1 MSKPRTSPDEGLL
14 VVMTGPSGS
23 GKSTILRGLLAKDD
37 RLALSVSHTTRTPR
51 PGERDGVHYHFV
63 DDATFT
69 AMIERDAFA
78 EWAPV
83 HARRYGT
90 SHAEIERLRGAGRD
104 IVFDVDVQGAA
115 LLRAAYADAVM
126 VFILPPTMASLEERL
141 NRRGTE
147 SREQLDIRL
156 QNARDE
162 IARADTYDYLIVN
175 DSIEQAVDD
184 FLAVVHAERRRGSR
198 VKSITRRL
206 LEEAET

>member
-1 MSKPRTSPDEGLL
+1 MSKPRTSPEEGLL

-23 GKSTILRGLLAKDD
+23 GKSTILRSLLAQDE
-37 RLALSVSHTTRTPR
+37 RLALSVSHTTRLPR

-69 AMIERDAFA
+69 AMVEGRAFV
-78 EWAPV
+78 EWATV

-90 SHAEIERLRGAGRD
+90 SHGEIARLRSAGRD

-115 LLRAAYADAVM
+115 LLRAAYPDAVM

-141 NRRGTE
+141 RRRGTE

-162 IARADTYDYLIVN
+162 IARAETYDYLIVN

-184 FLAVVHAERRRGSR
+184 FLAVVHAERRRGAR

-206 LEEAET
+206 LEEA